1 MFALSLAMSIFLSLS
16 GLFDEILLRRVGLP
30 SAGPWRNR
38 SYDMWSLGILLLEL
52 VLGTRDT
59 DAEMVLEGLLLC
71 AVILVSFEMPGKMG
85 GSLHNLIQVTVAK
98 LRWVINVTMLRS
110 LFPIRKGPVL
120 IFSARRICYHV
131 DDRRWLK
138 EEFQCLGWTRKL
150 HFRCGPIGWNG
161 RTDYLWGLERVMF
174 RKSVMAQGVTPH
186 GVIQLESLQGF
197 PENIPQPD
205 ASVNIVNIDL

>member
-59 DAEMVLEGLLLC
+59 DGLLLC
-71 AVILVSFEMPGKMG
+71 VVILVSFEMPGKMG

-98 LRWVINVTMLRS
+98 LRWVINVTMLEVF
-110 LFPIRKGPVL
+110 FPIRKGPVL
-120 IFSARRICYHV
+120 IFSARRICIMWMTA
-131 DDRRWLK
+131 D
-138 EEFQCLGWTRKL
+138 GWKKNSSVWAEQGKL
-150 HFRCGPIGWNG
+150 HFRCGPIGVEWQNWLSLRLG
-161 RTDYLWGLERVMF
+161 KGHVPEER
-174 RKSVMAQGVTPH
+174 MAQGVTPH
-186 GVIQLESLQGF
+186 GSWRACKVFLRIYHSQMQVS
-197 PENIPQPD
+197 I
-205 ASVNIVNIDL
+205 

>member
-59 DAEMVLEGLLLC
+59 DGLLLC
-71 AVILVSFEMPGKMG
+71 VVILVSFEMPGKMG

-98 LRWVINVTMLRS
+98 LR
-110 LFPIRKGPVL
+110 
-120 IFSARRICYHV
+120 
-131 DDRRWLK
+131 
-138 EEFQCLGWTRKL
+138 
-150 HFRCGPIGWNG
+150 
-161 RTDYLWGLERVMF
+161 
-174 RKSVMAQGVTPH
+174 
-186 GVIQLESLQGF
+186 
-197 PENIPQPD
+197 
-205 ASVNIVNIDL
+205 